1 MGNKDKLTWVVIVT
15 TLSGVIHYQWVGSGQ
30 REDAEQYYKDQHKT
44 CTAVFHICDSKEKFQ
59 ESRKLGKIRWMRNF
73 REIDY

>member
-15 TLSGVIHYQWVGSGQ
+15 TLRGVIHYQWVGSGQ

-44 CTAVFHICDSKEKFQ
+44 CTDAFHICDSKEKFQ
-59 ESRKLGKIRWMRNF
+59 ESRNLGKIRWMRNF
-73 REIDY
+73 CEYDD

>member
-15 TLSGVIHYQWVGSGQ
+15 PLSGVIHYQWGGSGQ
-30 REDAEQYYKDQHKT
+30 REDAEQYYKDTHET
-44 CTAVFHICDSKEKFQ
+44 CTVAFHMCDSKEKFQ
-59 ESRKLGKIRWMRNF
+59 ESRKLGKIRWMKNF